1 MTKKN
6 QNIDEWNQV
15 SIRIFTKTIPP
26 DQITMH
32 LGIESTNSALKGSH
46 YQNNPKYG
54 KHKYHYWSLD
64 VTKNAS
70 IPFDIQISKK
80 LQKIWIARS
89 KFKSLLRKTGTIG
102 DIFLGYSTVF
112 GTGKGGTLSLKT
124 LKLFVAFG
132 LKLTL
137 DLFPKNIYEIKE
149 LSRYKKWIIEG
160 LHGNLKI
167 WTLSSPKTVHESSRL
182 LKWIPLL

>member
-32 LGIESTNSALKGSH
+32 LGIEPTYSALKGSH

-64 VTKNAS
+64 VTKNSS

-89 KFKSLLRKTGTIG
+89 KFRSLLRKTGTIG

-137 DLFPKNIYEIKE
+137 DLFPKNIHEIKE

-160 LHGNLKI
+160 LHSNLKI
-167 WTLSSPKTVHESSRL
+167 
-182 LKWIPLL
+182 